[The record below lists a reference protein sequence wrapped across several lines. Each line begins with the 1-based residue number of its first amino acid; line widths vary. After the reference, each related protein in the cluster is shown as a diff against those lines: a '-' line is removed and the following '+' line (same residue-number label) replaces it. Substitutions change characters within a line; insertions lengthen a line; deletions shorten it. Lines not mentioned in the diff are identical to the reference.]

1 MYGLISVAGYFMQT
15 ALHFYILA
23 GLVGMVQGGTQA
35 LSRSLYASMIPR
47 ARSAEFFGFYS
58 TSSRFAGIFGP
69 LVFGVVSQLTG
80 GSRLGIVSLIFFFAA
95 GGALL
100 LFVDEREGARAARQ
114 EEEPA

>member
-1 MYGLISVAGYFMQT
+1 MTVGAYFMET

-23 GLVGMVQGGTQA
+23 VMVGLVQGGTQA

-47 ARSAEFFGFYS
+47 ERSAEFFGFYS

-69 LVFGVVSQLTG
+69 LIFGMVSQLTG
-80 GSRLGIVSLIFFFAA
+80 GSRLGIVSLVIFFVV

-100 LFVDEREGARAARQ
+100 LRVDEREGARAAGSGG
-114 EEEPA
+114 